1 MKKFTKYIPIFIPLI
16 IGTIIGLIFNTN
28 NYSIM
33 NKPAL
38 SPPSIVFPIVWT
50 ILYLLLGISY
60 YLTTKTKEIN
70 KVYYL
75 NLFLNF
81 IWPILFFNF
90 KLYLIS
96 VAVLLLLII
105 NLIELIVIFY
115 KDNKTSGYLNIP
127 YLIWLLFAFYLNIG
141 VYILN

>member
-1 MKKFTKYIPIFIPLI
+1 MKKFTKYIPIFIPLL
-16 IGTIIGLIFNTN
+16 IGTIIGLISNTN
-28 NYSIM
+28 NYSVM

-38 SPPSIVFPIVWT
+38 SPPAIVFPIVWS

-60 YLTTKTKEIN
+60 FLTNKTREIN

-105 NLIELIVIFY
+105 NLIELIITFY
-115 KDNKTSGYLNIP
+115 KDNKTSGYLNIL

>member
-16 IGTIIGLIFNTN
+16 IGTIIGLISNTN